1 MAPDP
6 TTVDGVVLVVC
17 TGNVCRSPYVERLLT
32 HALRDTAVVV
42 RSAGTGAL
50 VGAPVD
56 PGSAVR
62 LEAAGAEPGGFAA
75 RQLEPRDVAEA
86 DLVLAATRQHLSSV
100 VPLHPAALRYGFALR
115 DLADLLSAVE
125 FTEIDRGPGATGSPG
140 SLRPRSAPV
149 AGSRH
154 GRRRTRASST
164 RSAAVRTSSTRWRA
178 RSGSPCP
185 CSSARSAEPDP
196 ARPPPTGQPAAPT
209 FCLRAERL
217 RSRPSPSTVGR
228 YSYR

>member
-125 FTEIDRGPGATGSPG
+125 FTEIDQAPGATRVARVAAAAIGARG
-140 SLRPRSAPV
+140 RVAP
-149 AGSRH
+149 
-154 GRRRTRASST
+154 
-164 RSAAVRTSSTRWRA
+164 
-178 RSGSPCP
+178 
-185 CSSARSAEPDP
+185 
-196 ARPPPTGQPAAPT
+196 
-209 FCLRAERL
+209 RAEEDSGIVDPFR
-217 RSRPSPSTVGR
+217 RGPDVFDQMAREVGESLPVLVR
-228 YSYR
+228 AIRGA